1 MQKNAIIAIVAVV
14 IVVAAGAG
22 VMVAINNKPSDAD
35 EDFGG
40 FEVKAVDN
48 LDNGIVAVGQDS
60 FRWVTYFGLS
70 DKCVMVD
77 MNDKTNYLGKS
88 FMYVG
93 KANALA
99 NAKSISG
106 KDLQFTTTNCGI
118 TDADM
123 GTIIDLNPSV
133 VVVPAGFE
141 TDYKKQMDGLR
152 AANLHI
158 VHIGYIYTFLDP
170 ETFEITKDTEKQLDI
185 LAKTFNKQ
193 DRADELRGAFTSIVK
208 DIRGIAA
215 KVTEKKSG
223 YISCLAYN
231 GAHGADSSIAY
242 FMPFALAN
250 VTNIM
255 AGQAMDYEGSGVD
268 TYSATKIKENMSKD
282 TILFLDATG
291 LYTATDNTSKGIL
304 QLFYNKDS
312 TDAHKAFI
320 SYPYIWTGINYESV
334 LICAYQILHD
344 AYGLLSDAELKEKVD
359 NVNAKFLGSADSNRA
374 EVTSKNVPLPAEG
387 TSIYDDESAV
397 FKAFRGNHTHGE
409 VTINADGTISGL

>member
-22 VMVAINNKPSDAD
+22 VMVAMNNKSSGAD
-35 EDFGG
+35 EDFAGYK
-40 FEVKAVDN
+40 VTAVEN
-48 LDNGIVAVGQDS
+48 LNNGIVAVGQDS

-106 KDLQFTTTNCGI
+106 KDLQFTTTNCGV

-123 GTIIDLNPSV
+123 STIIDLKPSV

-170 ETFEITKDTEKQLDI
+170 QTFEITKDTEKQIDI

-193 DRADELRGAFTSIVK
+193 DRATELKNAFKSIVD
-208 DIRGIAA
+208 DIKSVAA
-215 KVTEKKSG
+215 NVTEKKSG

-231 GAHGADSSIAY
+231 GAHGADSSIAF

-255 AGQAMDYEGSGVD
+255 ADQTMDYSGSGVD
-268 TYSATKIKENMSKD
+268 TFSATKIKENMSKD

-312 TDAHKAFI
+312 SDTHKAFI

-344 AYGLLSDAELKEKVD
+344 VYGLLTDAQLKEKVD
-359 NVNAKFLGSADSNRA
+359 NVNAKFLGSANSNRA
-374 EVTSKNVPLPAEG
+374 EVTSKNVPLPAAG
-387 TSIYDDESAV
+387 TSVYDDESAV
-397 FKAFRGNHTHGE
+397 FKAFRGNYTHGE
-409 VTINADGTISGL
+409 VTINEDGTISGL